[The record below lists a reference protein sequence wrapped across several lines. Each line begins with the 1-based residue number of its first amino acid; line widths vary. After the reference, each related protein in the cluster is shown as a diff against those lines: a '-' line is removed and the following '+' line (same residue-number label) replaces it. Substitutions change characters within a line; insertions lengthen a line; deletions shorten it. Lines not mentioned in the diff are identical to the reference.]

1 MQHIIRSTFGEQET
15 PAALYSNAEE
25 TLSDI
30 QRLIMLEDFDGLRRR
45 VVQLFKERQSC
56 DNMIQTKDIELEELR
71 EQLNVRDDTVK

>member
-1 MQHIIRSTFGEQET
+1 
-15 PAALYSNAEE
+15 
-25 TLSDI
+25 
-30 QRLIMLEDFDGLRRR
+30 MLEDFDGLRRR